1 MKKLILLIS
10 IVSLISCE
18 NNDTTINDTD
28 TTTNELFIKGNHFP
42 PAHHPMLMALH
53 SDDIQYLYNFYT
65 NNLNQYKK
73 EQFFKVG
80 KVQIIGKLLKEKEF
94 IMNTNKEAYK
104 LFLNDFFVDELPSP
118 SLLVNLIEIIEN
130 DKRLSNEIDVKSI
143 LNKNKKFLI
152 RMTENLKKIRKSEYK
167 PNPVI
172 DTDLRFLGFED
183 VVSKYVDLN

>member
-28 TTTNELFIKGNHFP
+28 TTTNELFINGNHFP